1 MWRITNLYFKVDGGH
16 TKGRDNHHLVKCAM
30 FYGSFEERDKHQRK
44 REASIGC
51 LLYVPRQGIVSTRP
65 REWTCNLGMCPG
77 WESNLQPFSVENDA
91 LTEPPGQGYFF
102 ILKIGVSCP
111 GWRGSV
117 VEHGPANQMVASS
130 VPSQGTCLGWRPGPQ
145 WGVCERQPHIDVS
158 LHLFLPPFTSLKI
171 NE

>member
-1 MWRITNLYFKVDGGH
+1 MYICFFFVLFLSSPEDIFSDLKRENKW
-16 TKGRDNHHLVKCAM
+16 
-30 FYGSFEERDKHQRK
+30 ERK
-44 REASIGC
+44 RET
-51 LLYVPRQGIVSTRP
+51 STWERNINWLP
-65 REWTCNLGMCPG
+65 PVRNLTRDWTFNLGMCPG

-91 LTEPPGQGYFF
+91 LTEPPGQGFFF

-145 WGVCERQPHIDVS
+145 WGVCERQPHTDVS
-158 LHLFLPPFTSLKI
+158 LPLFLLPFSSVWK
-171 NE
+171 